1 MATTSAASA
10 TTAATAPT
18 APTAALGERHIGRAN
33 GNPEGAE
40 TCGKS
45 QDDKPF
51 ADRAHDVSFP

>member
-1 MATTSAASA
+1 MAATTSAASA
-10 TTAATAPT
+10 TTAA
-18 APTAALGERHIGRAN
+18 TAALGERHIGRAN